1 MIRSRK
7 FDVDIVVSASSKS
20 KSMIGWDIVMA
31 LSWQSRESAPS
42 SSSDDP
48 TRFGRH
54 RWKMR
59 VGVVIQQL
67 RRFGSHIRPMADIF
81 MTRRSRKF
89 DIACCWLGSLQSHG
103 TWKVDVDVRGKTIHR

>member
-1 MIRSRK
+1 MMIRSRK

-54 RWKMR
+54 RWKMLF
-59 VGVVIQQL
+59 GVTF
-67 RRFGSHIRPMADIF
+67 RREEKSPPRFGE
-81 MTRRSRKF
+81 
-89 DIACCWLGSLQSHG
+89 L
-103 TWKVDVDVRGKTIHR
+103 

>member
-1 MIRSRK
+1 MAQSS
-7 FDVDIVVSASSKS
+7 DGIVATA
-20 KSMIGWDIVMA
+20 MA
-31 LSWQSRESAPS
+31 LSRPSREGAIVVVRRL
-42 SSSDDP
+42 

-89 DIACCWLGSLQSHG
+89 DIACYWLGSLQSHG